1 MHRGRKNRFD
11 LISPSMLQPDP
22 VPAPTRRQ
30 PPAHLGET
38 ERRIWKRVLV
48 DHQLSSDVA
57 FAILTTSLE
66 AHMRAREAREA
77 ITRDGMVVTGRDGQQ
92 KAHPLLAT
100 ERDARA
106 AWLQGLK
113 MLELEL

>member
-1 MHRGRKNRFD
+1 VHRGRKNRFD
-11 LISPSMLQPDP
+11 NMGPSML
-22 VPAPTRRQ
+22 VPQVVTLPTNRK
-30 PPAHLGET
+30 PPSHLGEI
-38 ERRIWKRVLV
+38 EVGIWKRVLA
-48 DHQLSSDVA
+48 DYQFGTAIAFDV
-57 FAILTTSLE
+57 LTTSLE

-77 ITRDGMVVTGRDGQQ
+77 IQRDGMTVIGRDGQQ
-92 KAHPLLAT
+92 RPHPLLSV